1 MDHKRAFAERRA
13 RDWVN
18 RTSDY
23 MPHAYDYFYKLIREF
38 PIHDQILDRM
48 TNEQFAMAKALQW
61 QQITQHKDLFEFD
74 RSFKY
79 FLNFAKEYGTLD

>member
-1 MDHKRAFAERRA
+1 MVVTGHGLTA
-13 RDWVN
+13 
-18 RTSDY
+18 Y
-23 MPHAYDYFYKLIREF
+23 MYFYKLIRDF
-38 PIHDQILDRM
+38 PIHDQVLDRM

-61 QQITQHKDLFEFD
+61 LDMTKHKSLAEFD